1 MKIFLDTASL
11 PEIVWAAGA
20 GLIDGVTTNP
30 SLLAEEDSETDPRD
44 HLSEIARSVS
54 GPVAAEVVSVDADG
68 MYREGRDL
76 AKVADSIIVM
86 VPILEEGIV
95 ATRRLTAEGIRV
107 CTTLVFTAAQAL
119 LAAKSGAR
127 YVSPFVGRLEDIG
140 QDGISVVA
148 QTREIFSNYGLECE
162 LIAASVRTPV
172 HFIGCARAG
181 ADAAAVPPAV
191 LRNLLVHPLTDR
203 GVDQFLN
210 DWSKRIARARAGV

>member
-30 SLLAEEDSETDPRD
+30 SLLAQEDADDPRD
-44 HLSEIARSVS
+44 HLIEIARSVS
-54 GPVAAEVVSVDADG
+54 GPVGAEVVAVDADG
-68 MYREGRDL
+68 IYREGRDL
-76 AKVADSIIVM
+76 AKVADSVIVM
-86 VPILEEGIV
+86 VPMLEEGIV
-95 ATRRLTAEGIRV
+95 ATRRLASEGIRV
-107 CTTLVFTAAQAL
+107 CTTLVFTPAQAI

-140 QDGISVVA
+140 QDGVSVVA
-148 QTREIFSNYGLECE
+148 QTREIFTHYGLECE
-162 LIAASVRTPV
+162 LLAASLRSPV

-191 LRNLLVHPLTDR
+191 LRNILVHPLTDR

-210 DWSKRIARARAGV
+210 DWSKRVARSRAGV

>member
-30 SLLAEEDSETDPRD
+30 SLLAQEDSETDPRD

-54 GPVAAEVVSVDADG
+54 GPVGAEVVAVDAEG

-86 VPILEEGIV
+86 VPMLEDGIV
-95 ATRRLTAEGIRV
+95 ATRRLTSEGIRV
-107 CTTLVFTAAQAL
+107 CTTLVFTPAQAL

-140 QDGISVVA
+140 QDGVSVVA
-148 QTREIFSNYGLECE
+148 QTREIFMHYGLECE
-162 LIAASVRTPV
+162 LMAASVRTPL

-181 ADAAAVPPAV
+181 ADAAAVPPGV
-191 LRNLLVHPLTDR
+191 LRNMLVHPLTDR
-203 GVDQFLN
+203 GVDQFLH
-210 DWSKRIARARAGV
+210 DWSKRIARTRAGV

>member
-44 HLSEIARSVS
+44 HLSEIARSMS
-54 GPVAAEVVSVDADG
+54 GPVAAEVVAVDADG

-86 VPILEEGIV
+86 VPLLEEGIV

-107 CTTLVFTAAQAL
+107 CTTLIFTAAQAL

-148 QTREIFSNYGLECE
+148 QTREIFTNYGFECE

-181 ADAAAVPPAV
+181 ADAASVPPAV

>member
-30 SLLAEEDSETDPRD
+30 SLLAQEDSDTDPRD
-44 HLSEIARSVS
+44 HLSEITRSVS
-54 GPVAAEVVSVDADG
+54 GPVGAEVVAVDADG

-76 AKVADSIIVM
+76 AKVADSNIEM
-86 VPILEEGIV
+86 VPKLEDGIV
-95 ATRRLTAEGIRV
+95 ATRRLTSEGIRV

-140 QDGISVVA
+140 QDGVSVVA
-148 QTREIFSNYGLECE
+148 QTREIFLHYGLECE
-162 LIAASVRTPV
+162 VLAASVRTPL

-181 ADAAAVPPAV
+181 ADAATVPPSV
-191 LRNLLVHPLTDR
+191 LRNMLVHPLTDR

-210 DWSKRIARARAGV
+210 DWSKRIARSRAGV